1 MCPRFELQANLNY
14 LIVCVDQA
22 AVKNDAS
29 YVLLRKDLVLKLQF
43 EYELWCPFT
52 ESFAPIPPGIKQK
65 GSMEDARDSRIK
77 MQEKMLGFVP
87 QSRRLLSIFKDS
99 PRKRGQ
105 PDATKVRANHR
116 FFFKELTT
124 AMNEIYIAEYAVSDK
139 VWKRREKIR
148 ATIEHLVSTSNE
160 FPVGTKVAVFG
171 SSANGFG

>member
-1 MCPRFELQANLNY
+1 M
-14 LIVCVDQA
+14 ICVDQA
-22 AVKNDAS
+22 AVTNDAS
-29 YVLLRKDLVLKLQF
+29 HVLLRKDLLSKLQF
-43 EYELWCPFT
+43 EYELWCPIT
-52 ESFAPIPPGIKQK
+52 ESFAPLPPGIKQK
-65 GSMEDARDSRIK
+65 GSMKDARDSRIK
-77 MQEKMLGFVP
+77 MQENFLGFVP
-87 QSRRLLSIFKDS
+87 ESRQILSIIKDS

-105 PDATKVRANHR
+105 PDATKVR
-116 FFFKELTT
+116 FFKKLTT